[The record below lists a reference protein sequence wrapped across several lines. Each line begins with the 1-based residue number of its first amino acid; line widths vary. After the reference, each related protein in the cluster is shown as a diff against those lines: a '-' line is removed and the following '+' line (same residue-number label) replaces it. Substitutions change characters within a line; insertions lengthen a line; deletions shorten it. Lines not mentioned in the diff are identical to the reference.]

1 MQGRRQSGVPK
12 NLHLKF
18 SEQPG
23 LPSTAP
29 GQALCPAL
37 LSWGAHSGR
46 ERTGYELTD
55 FTDNF
60 KMSPKKAPRFNSHQK
75 VFHVKGLSNSFFIS
89 HFKGML
95 YSCLAQ
101 LPNADLS
108 RAPFSAVDVLKSL
121 LTLRSNHALEHV
133 RHYHLFFKNQS

>member
-1 MQGRRQSGVPK
+1 MSQKTP
-12 NLHLKF
+12 HPKF

-29 GQALCPAL
+29 GQAFWSL
-37 LSWGAHSGR
+37 LWCGTPSGG
-46 ERTGYELTD
+46 EKTGHELTD
-55 FTDNF
+55 FTGNF
-60 KMSPKKAPRFNSHQK
+60 EMSPKKTPRFNSHQK

-95 YSCLAQ
+95 YSRLAQ